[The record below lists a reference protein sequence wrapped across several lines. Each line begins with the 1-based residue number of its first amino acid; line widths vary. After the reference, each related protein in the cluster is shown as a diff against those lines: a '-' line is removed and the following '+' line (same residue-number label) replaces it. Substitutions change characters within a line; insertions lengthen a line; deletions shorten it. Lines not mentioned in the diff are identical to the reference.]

1 MKSCIST
8 YSFHRLYGDSFSV
21 FDAIDKTAEL
31 GCEGVELLR
40 DDTAPDG
47 YTLLSYARA
56 LTERARDR
64 GLEVPMY
71 TTGANFFVPDPAAE
85 VERLKKHID
94 LAAECGIKLLR
105 HDVAWAYYPGYDGV
119 RTYKAVINYV
129 APYISRVAD
138 YAKSVGVKTC
148 TENHGRLIQDSQ
160 RMLELFTAVNNTNYG
175 LLCDMANFGGVD
187 ENSVN
192 AVSALLDL
200 IVHVHAK
207 DVFVRSGM
215 SYDPGEGFNRSRGGN
230 YRRSTIFGHG
240 DIATF
245 QILSAIKASGYDGY
259 VSLEFE
265 GMEDVMTAVTIGT
278 HNIQRMI
285 KDLESK

>member
-1 MKSCIST
+1 
-8 YSFHRLYGDSFSV
+8 
-21 FDAIDKTAEL
+21 
-31 GCEGVELLR
+31 
-40 DDTAPDG
+40 
-47 YTLLSYARA
+47 
-56 LTERARDR
+56 
-64 GLEVPMY
+64 
-71 TTGANFFVPDPAAE
+71 
-85 VERLKKHID
+85 
-94 LAAECGIKLLR
+94 
-105 HDVAWAYYPGYDGV
+105 
-119 RTYKAVINYV
+119 
-129 APYISRVAD
+129 
-138 YAKSVGVKTC
+138 
-148 TENHGRLIQDSQ
+148 
-160 RMLELFTAVNNTNYG
+160 MLELFTAVNNTNYG

>member
-94 LAAECGIKLLR
+94 IAAECGIKLLR

-129 APYISRVAD
+129 
-138 YAKSVGVKTC
+138 
-148 TENHGRLIQDSQ
+148 
-160 RMLELFTAVNNTNYG
+160 
-175 LLCDMANFGGVD
+175 GGVD
-187 ENSVN
+187 ENSVK